1 MHNPD
6 YYANPLEFN
15 PDRFLGN
22 HPEPDPRA
30 TVFGFGRRVCEY
42 LCFAVI
48 PSPLGRFMFL
58 EGVFLSNQFSKRLKQ
73 LIYFFFSFLCS
84 GPGLNLAQSSLW
96 LSCAM
101 SLAVFD
107 IEKYVDEFGNVV
119 EPKIHYSD
127 GTIR

>member
-15 PDRFLGN
+15 PDRFLGD

-30 TVFGFGRRVCEY
+30 TVFGFGRRVCEC
-42 LCFAVI
+42 LRLAVI
-48 PSPLGRFMFL
+48 LSSLRRFMFL
-58 EGVFLSNQFSKRLKQ
+58 EVKQ
-73 LIYFFFSFLCS
+73 LIHFFVPFLCL

-127 GTIR
+127 GTIRYVYDAS